1 MTEYL
6 MSRSAFYDR
15 TLVKDGDAITDS
27 RDGCK
32 IVRDVENGH
41 ADGAIE
47 FAKQRENLGLGDHI
61 ESARRFISDQQ
72 RGTMHDGHGD
82 QHPLRLSYAH
92 LRRIF
97 ALKFIVRAEGKHFE
111 RSSNRNCT
119 ISRSAGR
126 MRPPRFLKLS
136 ADLQRRI

>member
-15 TLVKDGDAITDS
+15 TLVKDGNAIANS

-41 ADGAIE
+41 ADGAVE

-61 ESARRFISDQQ
+61 ESARSFISDQQ

-82 QHPLRLSYAH
+82 QHPLRLSDTH
-92 LRRIF
+92 LRRIL
-97 ALKFIVRAEGKHFE
+97 ALKFIVSREGNILE
-111 RSSNRNCT
+111 RSTDCV
-119 ISRSAGR
+119 
-126 MRPPRFLKLS
+126 
-136 ADLQRRI
+136 